1 MRNFENPLTLLK
13 AILVRIPLVLKVIFL
28 HSIRLSPVHGKQ
40 DLRTELTVAVIRSLL
55 SFSSSISQQQKA
67 SMRDP
72 GIKGPMWVS
81 KVTFPPPE
89 IDVQHAVVNA
99 IEALKTGEE
108 TYNLPGVAPVEAE
121 WTGYRSGVDKNA
133 PQPDISEEVK
143 YEALKQESKE
153 DMVILYFHGGIY
165 FLMDPCTHRPTV
177 AQLSKR
183 TGAPVLSV
191 RYRLAPQHPFPAA
204 LTDAL
209 VAYLSLIAPP
219 PGSLHDPV
227 PARKIIL
234 AGDSAG
240 GNLALVLCQ
249 LLLTLRRTQPT
260 LRFHGRDLHSIDLLP
275 AGVATS
281 SPWCDMTR
289 SMPSVAHNAIYDY
302 LDAPTS
308 TPATEPYFR
317 PLVVPADDIWP
328 VKPPRVD
335 LYTHASALLHP
346 LVSPIASTPALW
358 TEAPPIFMSIGE
370 EGLTDEALVLAR
382 TIHRAGAP
390 IYVEQFEGMPHCFG
404 LVMLDAPAG
413 RRFYDGMARF
423 CRQAVD
429 VAAADRAADKPA
441 LPDQTRSGEI
451 TYIGYKLLSEKTIPL
466 EEAVPLTD
474 EEIEERLRV
483 NALWRQEG
491 ERELQR
497 EWAEKAQL

>member
-1 MRNFENPLTLLK
+1 MRNLENPLELLK
-13 AILVRIPLVLKVIFL
+13 AILVRIPLIFKTIFF
-28 HSIRLSPVHGKQ
+28 HGIRLSPVKGKQ

-55 SFSSSISQQQKA
+55 SFSASVSEQQKA
-67 SMRDP
+67 SIRDP

-81 KVTFPPPE
+81 NVTLPQPE
-89 IDVQHAVVNA
+89 IDVQDAVMKA
-99 IEALKTGEE
+99 IEALKTGDE
-108 TYNLPGVAPVEAE
+108 TYDLPGVVPVEAE

-133 PQPDISEEVK
+133 PQPDISEEAK
-143 YEALKQESKE
+143 YEELKKESKE

-177 AQLSKR
+177 AQLSKQ

-209 VAYLSLIAPP
+209 VAYLSLISPP

-227 PARKIIL
+227 PPNKIIL

-240 GNLALVLCQ
+240 GNLSIVLLQ
-249 LLLTLRRTQPT
+249 LLLTLRRVQPT
-260 LRFHGRDLHSIDLLP
+260 IRFHGREIPIELP

-289 SMPSVAHNAIYDY
+289 AMPSVTHNAIYDY
-302 LDAPTS
+302 IDAPAS
-308 TPATEPYFR
+308 TPATDPFYR
-317 PLVVPADDIWP
+317 PLVVPEDDIWP

-346 LVSPIASTPALW
+346 LVSPIAGSPELW
-358 TEAPPIFMSIGE
+358 TDSPPIFMSIGE
-370 EGLTDEALVLAR
+370 ESLTDEGLVLAR
-382 TIHRAGAP
+382 KMHRAGAP
-390 IYVEQFEGMPHCFG
+390 IVVEQFEGMPHCFG
-404 LVMLDAPAG
+404 LVMIDSPPG
-413 RRFYDGMARF
+413 KRFYEGMAGF
-423 CRQAVD
+423 CRDATAAEGGAD
-429 VAAADRAADKPA
+429 VVKAK
-441 LPDQTRSGEI
+441 RSARGGEI
-451 TYIGYKLLSEKTIPL
+451 TYIGYKLLYEKAVSL
-466 EEAVPLTD
+466 EEAVSLTD

-483 NALWRQEG
+483 NAMWRQEG

-497 EWAEKAQL
+497 EWAERTKL

>member
-1 MRNFENPLTLLK
+1 MRNFDNPLSVLK

-28 HSIRLSPVHGKQ
+28 HTIRLSPVKGKQ
-40 DLRTELTVAVIRSLL
+40 DLRTELTVAIIRSLL
-55 SFSSSISQQQKA
+55 SFSASISEQQKA
-67 SMRDP
+67 SIRDP

-81 KVTFPPPE
+81 KVTFPQPE
-89 IDVQHAVVNA
+89 INVQDAVVKA
-99 IEALKTGEE
+99 IEAHRTGDE
-108 TYNLPGVAPVEAE
+108 TYDLPGVAPVEAE

-133 PQPDISEEVK
+133 PQPDISEEAK
-143 YEALKQESKE
+143 YEELKKESKE

-209 VAYLSLIAPP
+209 VAYLSLISPP
-219 PGSLHDPV
+219 PGSLHDPI
-227 PARKIIL
+227 PANKIIL

-240 GNLALVLCQ
+240 GNLSLVLTQ
-249 LLLTLRRTQPT
+249 LLLTLHRVQPT
-260 LRFHGRDLHSIDLLP
+260 IRFHGRDIPIALP

-308 TPATEPYFR
+308 TPATDPFFR

-335 LYTHASALLHP
+335 LYVHASSLLHP
-346 LVSPIASTPALW
+346 LVSPIAGDAELW
-358 TEAPPIFMSIGE
+358 ADAPPVLLSIGE

-382 TIHRAGAP
+382 KMHRAGAP
-390 IYVEQFEGMPHCFG
+390 ILVEQFEGMPHCFG
-404 LVMLDAPAG
+404 LVMLDAPSG

-423 CRQAVD
+423 CRDAVFHEGKETE
-429 VAAADRAADKPA
+429 AK
-441 LPDQTRSGEI
+441 SGEV
-451 TYIGYKLLSEKTIPL
+451 TFIGYKLLSEKAIPV
-466 EEAVPLTD
+466 EKAVPLSD
-474 EEIEERLRV
+474 EEVEERLHV
-483 NALWRQEG
+483 NAQWRLDG

-497 EWAEKAQL
+497 EWADKARL